1 MIKEKN
7 EETGE
12 VKVIFSS
19 EEFKK
24 LKIFGGA
31 AAVLLILSI
40 SLAGWAGYS
49 TNALH
54 AENELYR
61 SQLKMADEKMQA
73 LENKAKTVEKI
84 SGQLQELVRTNGG
97 TVPENTG
104 MGTGGIGGASTVPD
118 IAKTAGNKKED
129 DEKIAVSETPGEL
142 LKEMRRLDERLD
154 KQIRLVVALRSEFMN
169 QAYGAV
175 SSVVNPTAETPNIWP
190 VAGSISSY
198 YGYRTSPGGIGST
211 FHEGVDIAGDYGT
224 PISATAAGTVTQA
237 GWVGGYGYLVEVK
250 HADGIVTRYGHNSA
264 VLVYEG
270 QHVDQGSMIAL
281 MGSTGNS
288 TGPHC
293 HYEVRIHGEAVDPM
307 YFLPQNYCCLLYTSP
322 SPRD

>member
-54 AENELYR
+54 TENELYR

-190 VAGSISSY
+190 VAGPISSY

-307 YFLPQNYCCLLYTSP
+307 YFLPQNY
-322 SPRD
+322 

>member
-54 AENELYR
+54 TENELYR

-142 LKEMRRLDERLD
+142 LKEMRRLDEHLD

-190 VAGSISSY
+190 VAGPISSY

-224 PISATAAGTVTQA
+224 PISATAAGTVTKA
-237 GWVGGYGYLVEVK
+237 GWVGGYGYLVEVR

-307 YFLPQNYCCLLYTSP
+307 YFLPQSY
-322 SPRD
+322 

>member
-190 VAGSISSY
+190 VAGPISSY

-224 PISATAAGTVTQA
+224 LISATAAGTVTQA

-307 YFLPQNYCCLLYTSP
+307 YFLPQNY
-322 SPRD
+322 

>member
-129 DEKIAVSETPGEL
+129 DEKSAVSETPGEL

-169 QAYGAV
+169 QAYGTV
-175 SSVVNPTAETPNIWP
+175 SSVLNPTAETPNIWP
-190 VAGSISSY
+190 VTGPISSY

-307 YFLPQNYCCLLYTSP
+307 YFLPQNY
-322 SPRD
+322 

>member
-54 AENELYR
+54 TENELYR

-190 VAGSISSY
+190 VAGPISSY

-224 PISATAAGTVTQA
+224 PISATAAGTVTKA
-237 GWVGGYGYLVEVK
+237 GWVGGYGYLVEVR

-307 YFLPQNYCCLLYTSP
+307 YFLPQSY
-322 SPRD
+322 

>member
-129 DEKIAVSETPGEL
+129 DEKIAVSKTPGEL

-190 VAGSISSY
+190 VAGPISSY

-307 YFLPQNYCCLLYTSP
+307 YFLPQNY
-322 SPRD
+322 

>member
-190 VAGSISSY
+190 VAGPISSY

-224 PISATAAGTVTQA
+224 PISATAAGTVTKA
-237 GWVGGYGYLVEVK
+237 GWVGGYGYLVEVR

-307 YFLPQNYCCLLYTSP
+307 YFLPQNY
-322 SPRD
+322 

>member
-49 TNALH
+49 TNALP

-142 LKEMRRLDERLD
+142 LKEMRRLDELLD

-190 VAGSISSY
+190 VAGPISSY

-307 YFLPQNYCCLLYTSP
+307 YFLPQNY
-322 SPRD
+322 

>member
-40 SLAGWAGYS
+40 SLAGWAGYN

-118 IAKTAGNKKED
+118 IAKTAGDKKED

-142 LKEMRRLDERLD
+142 LKEMRRLDELLD

-190 VAGSISSY
+190 VAGPISSY

-307 YFLPQNYCCLLYTSP
+307 YFLPQNY
-322 SPRD
+322 

>member
-97 TVPENTG
+97 TMPENTG
-104 MGTGGIGGASTVPD
+104 IGGIGGASTVPD
-118 IAKTAGNKKED
+118 IAKTTGNKKKD

-169 QAYGAV
+169 QAYGTV
-175 SSVVNPTAETPNIWP
+175 SSVLNPTAETPNIWP
-190 VAGSISSY
+190 VAGPISSY

-211 FHEGVDIAGDYGT
+211 FHEGVDIADDYGT

-307 YFLPQNYCCLLYTSP
+307 YFLPQNY
-322 SPRD
+322 

>member
-31 AAVLLILSI
+31 AAVLLILSAG
-40 SLAGWAGYS
+40 LAGWAAYS
-49 TNALH
+49 TTALH

-104 MGTGGIGGASTVPD
+104 IGGIGGASTVPD
-118 IAKTAGNKKED
+118 IAKTAGNKKKD

-169 QAYGAV
+169 QAYGTV
-175 SSVVNPTAETPNIWP
+175 SSVLNPTAETPNIWP
-190 VAGSISSY
+190 VAGPISSY

-307 YFLPQNYCCLLYTSP
+307 YFLPQSY
-322 SPRD
+322 

>member
-190 VAGSISSY
+190 VAGPISSY

-250 HADGIVTRYGHNSA
+250 HTDGIVTRYGHNSA

-307 YFLPQNYCCLLYTSP
+307 YFLPQNY
-322 SPRD
+322 

>member
-129 DEKIAVSETPGEL
+129 DEKIAISETPGEL

-190 VAGSISSY
+190 VAGPISSY

-307 YFLPQNYCCLLYTSP
+307 YFLPQSY
-322 SPRD
+322 

>member
-1 MIKEKN
+1 MDDQRKN

-190 VAGSISSY
+190 VAGPISSY

-307 YFLPQNYCCLLYTSP
+307 YFLPQSY
-322 SPRD
+322 

>member
-31 AAVLLILSI
+31 AAVLLILSAG
-40 SLAGWAGYS
+40 LAGWAAYS
-49 TNALH
+49 TTALH

-84 SGQLQELVRTNGG
+84 SGQLQELVRTSGG
-97 TVPENTG
+97 TVPKNTG
-104 MGTGGIGGASTVPD
+104 IGGIGGASTVPD
-118 IAKTAGNKKED
+118 IAKTMDDKKAD
-129 DEKIAVSETPGEL
+129 GEKIVMSETPGEL
-142 LKEMRRLDERLD
+142 LREMRRLDERLD

-190 VAGSISSY
+190 VAGPISSY

-293 HYEVRIHGEAVDPM
+293 HYEVRINGEAVDPM
-307 YFLPQNYCCLLYTSP
+307 YFLPRNY
-322 SPRD
+322 

>member
-24 LKIFGGA
+24 LKIFGSA

-190 VAGSISSY
+190 VAGPISSY

-293 HYEVRIHGEAVDPM
+293 HYEVRINGEAVDPM
-307 YFLPQNYCCLLYTSP
+307 YFLPQSY
-322 SPRD
+322 

>member
-31 AAVLLILSI
+31 AAVLLILSAG
-40 SLAGWAGYS
+40 LAGWAAYS
-49 TNALH
+49 TTALH

-190 VAGSISSY
+190 VAGPISSY

-293 HYEVRIHGEAVDPM
+293 HYEVLSLIHI
-307 YFLPQNYCCLLYTSP
+307 
-322 SPRD
+322 

>member
-104 MGTGGIGGASTVPD
+104 MGTGGIGGAFTVPD

-190 VAGSISSY
+190 VAGPISSY

-307 YFLPQNYCCLLYTSP
+307 YFLPQNY
-322 SPRD
+322 

>member
-19 EEFKK
+19 EEFKR

-31 AAVLLILSI
+31 AAVLLILSAG
-40 SLAGWAGYS
+40 LAGWAAYS
-49 TNALH
+49 TTALH

-104 MGTGGIGGASTVPD
+104 TGCIGGASTVPD
-118 IAKTAGNKKED
+118 IAKTTGNKKKD

-169 QAYGAV
+169 QAYGTV
-175 SSVVNPTAETPNIWP
+175 SSVLNPTAETPNIWP
-190 VAGSISSY
+190 VTGPISSY

-224 PISATAAGTVTQA
+224 PISATAAGTVTKA
-237 GWVGGYGYLVEVK
+237 GWVGGYGYLVEVR

-307 YFLPQNYCCLLYTSP
+307 YFLPQSY
-322 SPRD
+322 

>member
-1 MIKEKN
+1 MIKEENK
-7 EETGE
+7 ETGE
-12 VKVIFSS
+12 VKVMFSS

-24 LKIFGGA
+24 LKFFVGT
-31 AAVLLILSI
+31 AVLLLVFSVC
-40 SLAGWAGYS
+40 LAGWAGYS
-49 TNALH
+49 TSALH

-61 SQLKMADEKMQA
+61 SQLKMADEKMQS
-73 LENKAKTVEKI
+73 LENKAKVVEKI
-84 SGQLQELVRTNGG
+84 SEQLQELVRTNGG
-97 TVPENTG
+97 TMPENTG
-104 MGTGGIGGASTVPD
+104 SGGIGGASTVPD
-118 IAKTAGNKKED
+118 IAKTAGNKKAD
-129 DEKIAVSETPGEL
+129 GEKIVVSETPGEL

-154 KQIRLVVALRSEFMN
+154 KQIRLVIALRSEFMN
-169 QAYGAV
+169 RAYGAISAV
-175 SSVVNPTAETPNIWP
+175 ANPTAETPNVWP
-190 VAGSISSY
+190 VAGPVSSY

-250 HADGIVTRYGHNSA
+250 HANGIVTRYGHNSV

-270 QHVDQGSMIAL
+270 QHVDQGTVLSL

-307 YFLPQNYCCLLYTSP
+307 YFLPRNY
-322 SPRD
+322 

>member
-142 LKEMRRLDERLD
+142 LKEMRRLDEGLD

-190 VAGSISSY
+190 VAGPISSY

-307 YFLPQNYCCLLYTSP
+307 YFLPQNY
-322 SPRD
+322 

>member
-190 VAGSISSY
+190 VAGPISSY

-250 HADGIVTRYGHNSA
+250 HAYGIVTRYGHNSA

-307 YFLPQNYCCLLYTSP
+307 YFLPQNY
-322 SPRD
+322 

>member
-61 SQLKMADEKMQA
+61 NQLKMADEKMQA

-190 VAGSISSY
+190 VAGPISSY

-307 YFLPQNYCCLLYTSP
+307 YFLPQNY
-322 SPRD
+322 

>member
-142 LKEMRRLDERLD
+142 LKQMRRLDELLD

-190 VAGSISSY
+190 VAGPISSY

-307 YFLPQNYCCLLYTSP
+307 YFLPQNY
-322 SPRD
+322 

>member
-54 AENELYR
+54 TENELYR

-190 VAGSISSY
+190 VAGPISSY

-224 PISATAAGTVTQA
+224 PISATAAGAVTKA
-237 GWVGGYGYLVEVK
+237 GWVGGYGYLVEVR

-307 YFLPQNYCCLLYTSP
+307 YFLPQSY
-322 SPRD
+322 

>member
-129 DEKIAVSETPGEL
+129 DEKMAVSETPGEL

-190 VAGSISSY
+190 VAGPISSY

-307 YFLPQNYCCLLYTSP
+307 YFLPQNY
-322 SPRD
+322 

>member
-54 AENELYR
+54 TENELYR

-97 TVPENTG
+97 TVPENAE

-118 IAKTAGNKKED
+118 IAKTASNKKKD

-169 QAYGAV
+169 QAYGTV
-175 SSVVNPTAETPNIWP
+175 SSVLNPTAETPNIWP
-190 VAGSISSY
+190 VMGPISSY

-237 GWVGGYGYLVEVK
+237 GWVGGYGYLVEVR

-307 YFLPQNYCCLLYTSP
+307 YFLPQSY
-322 SPRD
+322 

>member
-1 MIKEKN
+1 MNRLTGEWMIKEKN

-118 IAKTAGNKKED
+118 IAKTTGNKKKD

-169 QAYGAV
+169 QAYGTV
-175 SSVVNPTAETPNIWP
+175 SSVLNPTAETPNIWP
-190 VAGSISSY
+190 VTGPISSY

-224 PISATAAGTVTQA
+224 PISATAAGTVTKA
-237 GWVGGYGYLVEVK
+237 GWVGGYGYLVEVR

-307 YFLPQNYCCLLYTSP
+307 YFLPQSY
-322 SPRD
+322 

>member
-1 MIKEKN
+1 MNDQRK
-7 EETGE
+7 
-12 VKVIFSS
+12 KVIFSS

-40 SLAGWAGYS
+40 SLAGWAGYN

-118 IAKTAGNKKED
+118 IAKTAGDKKED

-190 VAGSISSY
+190 VAGPISSY

-307 YFLPQNYCCLLYTSP
+307 YFLPQNY
-322 SPRD
+322 

>member
-142 LKEMRRLDERLD
+142 LTEMRRLDELLD

-190 VAGSISSY
+190 VAGPISSY

-307 YFLPQNYCCLLYTSP
+307 YFLPQNY
-322 SPRD
+322 

>member
-190 VAGSISSY
+190 VAGPISSY
-198 YGYRTSPGGIGST
+198 YGYRISLGGIGST

-307 YFLPQNYCCLLYTSP
+307 YFLPQNY
-322 SPRD
+322 

>member
-190 VAGSISSY
+190 VAGPISSY

-224 PISATAAGTVTQA
+224 PISATAAGIVTQA

-307 YFLPQNYCCLLYTSP
+307 YFLPQNY
-322 SPRD
+322 

>member
-190 VAGSISSY
+190 VAGPISSY

-293 HYEVRIHGEAVDPM
+293 HYEVRGSHVFPAAK
-307 YFLPQNYCCLLYTSP
+307 LLK
-322 SPRD
+322 

>member
-142 LKEMRRLDERLD
+142 LKEIRRLDERLD

-190 VAGSISSY
+190 VAGPISSY

-307 YFLPQNYCCLLYTSP
+307 YFLPQSY
-322 SPRD
+322 

>member
-61 SQLKMADEKMQA
+61 SQLEMADEKMQA

-190 VAGSISSY
+190 VAGPISSY

-307 YFLPQNYCCLLYTSP
+307 YFLPQNY
-322 SPRD
+322 

>member
-54 AENELYR
+54 AEYELYR

-142 LKEMRRLDERLD
+142 LKELRRLDELLD

-190 VAGSISSY
+190 VAGPISSY

-307 YFLPQNYCCLLYTSP
+307 YFLPQNY
-322 SPRD
+322 

>member
-40 SLAGWAGYS
+40 SLAGWAGYN

-97 TVPENTG
+97 TVPENAE

-118 IAKTAGNKKED
+118 IAKTAGDKKED

-190 VAGSISSY
+190 VAGPISSY

-307 YFLPQNYCCLLYTSP
+307 YFLPQNY
-322 SPRD
+322 

>member
-104 MGTGGIGGASTVPD
+104 MGTGGIGGASIVPD

-190 VAGSISSY
+190 VAGPISSY
-198 YGYRTSPGGIGST
+198 YGYRISPGGIGST

-307 YFLPQNYCCLLYTSP
+307 YFLPQNY
-322 SPRD
+322 

>member
-19 EEFKK
+19 EEFKE

-31 AAVLLILSI
+31 VAVLLILSI

-190 VAGSISSY
+190 VAGPISSY

-307 YFLPQNYCCLLYTSP
+307 YFLPQNY
-322 SPRD
+322 